1 METRSVIGIL
11 KAMEPSR
18 AEGAAGAVDTIGPG
32 GTLAN
37 GRTTGIRQ
45 NCGTYRSHHSYDS
58 LPWARAMEIVAGV
71 GCLVS
76 TGEGLMDATEDLIT
90 SGKMAF
96 SASISEVV
104 WYAMGSGS
112 SAGDATWSAAR
123 AVDDLKAD
131 TIF

>member
-1 METRSVIGIL
+1 
-11 KAMEPSR
+11 
-18 AEGAAGAVDTIGPG
+18 
-32 GTLAN
+32 
-37 GRTTGIRQ
+37 
-45 NCGTYRSHHSYDS
+45 
-58 LPWARAMEIVAGV
+58 MEIVAGV